1 MKHLQSESTLTL
13 RLSQGRT
20 LGGNKINAGVLH
32 NPEALKQLVRNEE
45 AYKFLKN
52 IHGSPAYW
60 QNELFDVLAML
71 CALGIPT
78 WFLTLSAADLHWPEM
93 IQAVAMQFGR
103 KLSKDD
109 VLKMSLAEQ
118 SQYLCQNPVTGV

>member
-71 CALGIPT
+71 HALGIPT

-93 IQAVAMQFGR
+93 IQAIAMQFGR
-103 KLSKDD
+103 KLSRDD
-109 VLKMSLAEQ
+109 VLKMSLAE
-118 SQYLCQNPVTGV
+118 